1 MESTLSILQKVLEK
15 LEKIESDVSVIK
27 SDVSDLKSDVSD
39 LKNKLNVINDQTSK
53 MDRHV
58 DFVDNVYVK
67 VKPPLDYI
75 CDSFYTLTGNEEPKQ
90 LTDK

>member
-1 MESTLSILQKVLEK
+1 MEFTDALQKIVEK
-15 LEKIESDVSVIK
+15 LEKIESDVSGLR
-27 SDVSDLKSDVSD
+27 SDVSEIKINLLDVKDRLKV
-39 LKNKLNVINDQTSK
+39 VEEQTSK

-67 VKPPLDYI
+67 VKAPLNYI
-75 CDSFYTLTGNEEPKQ
+75 CDSFYTLTGSEEPKQ